1 MATFTVQ
8 VSDLTGFG
16 STDDVALA
24 SWLADGCK
32 EIINVMPKDELVTVC
47 LEEEDVVP
55 STGLNVRTP
64 IIGVTRATATSNGNT
79 YQCREISML
88 ERYESQDEDSILY
101 ATETDP
107 VYYLESQ
114 TSGINKVKILPVSTS
129 ALGKVTKVVYPT
141 PSVGASTINSFP
153 DKYENLVVLYTSV
166 KALQRLMNDKSSSLP
181 TDVSSIVLTQVSTS
195 LPSFTTPSS
204 FILPVSPSDVDVSFT
219 NVGTISPFISPSFSS
234 TAPTYTGPV
243 VAPDFSDANT
253 WLNTEEDS
261 EMVSS
266 RIAIIKAQLQEYQ
279 MDIQNATNKFN
290 ESNIEYQADLT
301 KYTTDI
307 QKETSRVA
315 SSIQDFQAEVGKAV
329 QTYQAETGYDMSKY
343 KEEVQ
348 ANVQQFQ
355 NNLSKNTADFTN
367 NLQKYT
373 SEAQK
378 VAQDNQNTLAQYS
391 QDIANYGAK
400 IQKHSTDYQWYQSQY
415 TQLKADYQ
423 QGLQLL
429 IGGGQ
434 PPPQRQPQ
442 QQARG

>member
-1 MATFTVQ
+1 MADFQTQ
-8 VSDLTGFG
+8 VDDLTGFA
-16 STDDVALA
+16 STDNVALA

-32 EIINVMPKDELVTVC
+32 EIINVMPKDELVAVC
-47 LEEEDVVP
+47 LEEEDVIP

-141 PSVGASTINSFP
+141 PAVGDSAINSFP
-153 DKYENLVVLYTSV
+153 DEYENLVVLYASV

-181 TDVSSIVLTQVSTS
+181 VAPNFTTPDSFVLPS
-195 LPSFTTPSS
+195 LPSNVDID
-204 FILPVSPSDVDVSFT
+204 FINAES
-219 NVGTISPFISPSFSS
+219 
-234 TAPTYTGPV
+234 YTLQTV
-243 VAPDFSDANT
+243 FPDFTDANT

-266 RIAIIKAQLQEYQ
+266 RIAIIKAQFQEYQ
-279 MDIQNATNKFN
+279 ISIQEELGKFN
-290 ESNIEYQADLT
+290 
-301 KYTTDI
+301 
-307 QKETSRVA
+307 
-315 SSIQDFQAEVGKAV
+315 AEVSKAV

-343 KEEVQ
+343 QAEVQ
-348 ANVQQFQ
+348 TNMQKFQ
-355 NNLSKNTADFTN
+355 SDLSGNTSDFTN
-367 NLQKYT
+367 NLQKY
-373 SEAQK
+373 SAE
-378 VAQDNQNTLAQYS
+378 
-391 QDIANYGAK
+391 

-415 TQLKADYQ
+415 AQLKADYQ

-434 PPPQRQPQ
+434 APPQ
-442 QQARG
+442 QQRRQARG